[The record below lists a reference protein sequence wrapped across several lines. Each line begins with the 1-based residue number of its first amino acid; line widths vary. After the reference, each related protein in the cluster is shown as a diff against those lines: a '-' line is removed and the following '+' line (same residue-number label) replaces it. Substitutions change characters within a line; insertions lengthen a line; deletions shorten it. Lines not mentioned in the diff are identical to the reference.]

1 MYTIIGGD
9 WVRSSRI
16 MLIVISLSIIFL
28 CSGLVS
34 ALNSSEASVSLLWS
48 SQTFYVGD
56 TVNVLITFTSN
67 YAEQLEI
74 YYIGIHFDWMSSDGF
89 YGCDLSSSPV
99 TISSYGSHLFSTFS
113 IEIPSNVTT
122 GAHTYYVGVDGTD
135 ESSYTSFSWDSP
147 TTTIQVNPISEKF
160 YNELKS
166 QVETELNAAISANY
180 QNAQA
185 KSLLQQA
192 QTEYNS
198 ASSLAN
204 DGQWT
209 EASTSLENAST
220 YLEQASTAE
229 QQGGGGQSQGS
240 LLFYL
245 VIIAIVVII
254 TVSIIVV
261 VKRKKRKQTNPVA
274 DQPLKTIEEQ
284 S

>member
-56 TVNVLITFTSN
+56 TVNVLITFKSN

-99 TISSYGSHLFSTFS
+99 TISSYGSHLFNTFS

-135 ESSYTSFSWDSP
+135 ESTYTSFSWDSP
-147 TTTIQVNPISEKF
+147 TTTIQVSSTSAKL
-160 YNELKS
+160 YNELRS
-166 QVETELNAAISANY
+166 QVESELNAAISANY
-180 QNAQA
+180 QNAEA
-185 KSLLQQA
+185 KSLLEQA
-192 QTEYNS
+192 QTQYDL
-198 ASSLAN
+198 APSLAN
-204 DGQWT
+204 EGQWT
-209 EASTSLENAST
+209 EAWTSLQNASN

-229 QQGGGGQSQGS
+229 QEGGGLIQGS